1 MKHSTQ
7 VAVKFSYHSPL
18 LLRMKKGSRMKSMN
32 LLAGLFVVTLV
43 SWAADPLASTPPV
56 LFNPPMSQRNANYAI
71 EVSLDAAAHTLNG
84 HERIVWRNITTAPAS
99 DAWFHLYLNAFA
111 NNQSDFFKES
121 GGRLRGDTSDR
132 KHWGFCRVTSLALL
146 NPDGTKVPLKQ
157 LFPGLDMTVM
167 RAELPSPVPPGGQ
180 ITLDV
185 SFEDMLPKV
194 FARAGYA
201 GNFVMA
207 GQWFPKL
214 GVFQGTKGW
223 NCHAYHAN
231 SEFFSDFG
239 VYDVAV
245 TVPRNYVV
253 GSTGVE
259 WGDEN
264 ISGANK
270 TVHLHAE
277 DVHDFAWT
285 ASPDFVEQDGSW
297 EGVRIRIL
305 MQPGNRDSI
314 PRYMA
319 AIKEAL
325 GLFAKWIWKYPY
337 QQITIVDPPANGM
350 GAAGMEYPTLITGGA
365 SPFMPRSVLMPEMV
379 VVHEFGHQYW
389 YGMEANNEFEEAWLD
404 EGINSYYE
412 TRIMDAWFGPDRS
425 ILNGFCGL
433 HMGDVAMQRVQY
445 FSIPDMDPVVLP
457 AWKYFSNGSYSVMS
471 YSKPVMVLK
480 TLENILGTE
489 KMDEVMR
496 AFFMKVKFTHPATG
510 DFVRIT
516 SEAAGRDLSP
526 ILGPLLYGTGTI
538 DFKVAGVRNR
548 PVERPAGFD
557 LTKARPE
564 LFSKEKQP
572 KKAGTDGAYEA
583 DVTIQRKGEVVLPV
597 EILVTFSDKTTKLE
611 TWNGEERYVTFKYP
625 KKVTEVVIDPKGKV
639 PLDLSRLNNGWQAK
653 EDGAPASALALRF
666 SSFFEALYAMAS
678 GLF

>member
-1 MKHSTQ
+1 
-7 VAVKFSYHSPL
+7 
-18 LLRMKKGSRMKSMN
+18 MKSRSM
-32 LLAGLFVVTLV
+32 LAGLVLVVMIGG
-43 SWAADPLASTPPV
+43 AAKAFASAPPV
-56 LFNPPMSQRNANYAI
+56 LFDPPMSKRNANYAI
-71 EVSLDAAAHTLNG
+71 EVSLDAAARSLKG
-84 HERIVWRNITTAPAS
+84 RERIVWRNITAAAAS

-111 NNQSDFFKES
+111 NNRSDFFEES
-121 GGRLRGDTSDR
+121 GGRLRGDTADR
-132 KHWGFCRVTSLALL
+132 KHWGFCQVTSLALV

-157 LFPGLDMTVM
+157 LFPGSDRTVM
-167 RAELPSPVPPGGQ
+167 RVELPSQVPPGGQ

-185 SFEDMLPKV
+185 SFEDQLPKV

-207 GQWFPKL
+207 SQWFPKL
-214 GVFQGTKGW
+214 GVFQGDKGW

-239 VYDVAV
+239 VYDVSV

-259 WGDEN
+259 WGSEE

-285 ASPDFVEQDGSW
+285 ASPDFIEADGTW
-297 EGVRIRIL
+297 EGVKIRIL
-305 MQPGNRDSI
+305 MQPGNKDSI

-350 GAAGMEYPTLITGGA
+350 GAAGMEYPTLITAGA
-365 SPFMPRSVLMPEMV
+365 SPFMPKSLLMPEMV

-412 TRIMDAWFGPDRS
+412 TRIMDAWFGPDNS
-425 ILNGFCGL
+425 IMNGLCGL
-433 HMGDVAMQRVQY
+433 HMGDVAMQRIQY
-445 FSIPDMDPVVLP
+445 FSFPDMDPVVLP
-457 AWKYFSNGSYSVMS
+457 AWKYSSNAAYSVMS

-480 TLENILGTE
+480 TLENILGTQ

-496 AFFMKVKFTHPATG
+496 AFFMKVKFTHPTTD
-510 DFVRIT
+510 DFVKIV
-516 SEAAGRDLSP
+516 SEAAGKDLAP
-526 ILGPLLYGTGTI
+526 ILNPLLRGTGTV
-538 DFKVAGVRNR
+538 DFKVATVRNI
-548 PVERPAGFD
+548 PLEPPSGFD
-557 LTKARPE
+557 LAKEKPT
-564 LFSKEKQP
+564 LFSKDTKP
-572 KKAGTDGAYEA
+572 KKGGDDKGYRAE
-583 DVTIQRKGEVVLPV
+583 VIVQRKGDIVLPV
-597 EILVTFSDKTTKLE
+597 EISVTFSDKTTKLE
-611 TWNGEERYVTFKYP
+611 TWNGEERYVTLKYP
-625 KKVTEVVIDPKGKV
+625 KKVTEVIVDPNGKI
-639 PLDLSRLNNGWQAK
+639 PLDLNRLNNGWQAK
-653 EDGAPASALALRF
+653 EDGAPASTLALRF
-666 SSFFEALYAMAS
+666 SSFFETLYALGS